1 MVDGISDPKGVTEI
15 EHALLTNQRQTK
27 EIERLFL
34 QVQQLQRDL
43 DGVYKRLIP
52 IESVIRSDEN
62 GVTLSFEKSAITI
75 SKDGSIEIVGKPVRI
90 RSLSGITLSAS
101 SSIDIKSGNEVK
113 LNGRKIV
120 LN

>member
-1 MVDGISDPKGVTEI
+1 MVDGISDPPSISDI

-43 DGVYKRLIP
+43 DGIYKRLVP
-52 IESVIRSDEN
+52 LESVLHSDSE
-62 GVTLSFEKSAITI
+62 GLTLSFEKSAITI
-75 SKDGSIEIVGKPVRI
+75 HKDGAIDIVGKPVTI
-90 RSLSGITLSAS
+90 RSLSGMTLSAS